1 MGTYTAK
8 DGTIFHNY
16 KDYIKYE
23 SDICVK
29 KQIEDITLIS
39 NNLEKF
45 LKLVWGYCVAGDG
58 YCYESCPFRINDQCF
73 FRYYPNRWKV
83 EDAKII
89 SDRLNKF
96 IAEMREDI
104 TNEED

>member
-1 MGTYTAK
+1 METYSAK

-16 KDYIKYE
+16 VDYINYE
-23 SDICVK
+23 SRLCAK
-29 KQIEDITLIS
+29 EQIKDITLIS

-45 LKLVWGYCVAGDG
+45 LKLVWGYCVAGNDS
-58 YCYESCPFRINDQCF
+58 CYESCAFRINDQCF

-89 SDRLNKF
+89 SDRLNNS
-96 IAEMREDI
+96 ITEMKEYI

>member
-1 MGTYTAK
+1 METYVAK
-8 DGTIFHNY
+8 DGTIFHSY

-23 SDICVK
+23 SDICAK
-29 KQIEDITLIS
+29 EQIEDITLIS

-58 YCYESCPFRINDQCF
+58 SCYESCAFRINDQCF

-89 SDRLNKF
+89 SDRLNESVKR
-96 IAEMREDI
+96 IEEDI
-104 TNEED
+104 TSEED